1 MKLVLGGATSPPP
14 PGAETD
20 RCAGP
25 EQAALGADGEP
36 HDVEPREDALHDETD
51 RSREDGGQR

>member
-1 MKLVLGGATSPPP
+1 VLGGATSPPP